1 VNEADALA
9 SPPKPLTPNEIN
21 ANTAWNI
28 LACRNPKRSYNASF
42 DSSNFAIGRFFMGH
56 VVFMKKSNSDTY
68 DVNSITRTVYEKRPD
83 AQSAWSADT
92 SVMPMDA
99 RPVGYKAIPTYN
111 AMAKAKISVVKTDTT
126 MGYSANRNVTKFTF
140 SGDVSPALIQ
150 NSSYRGYQDMYSFS
164 DANDI
169 TAVEFI
175 AENTNTSSTT
185 GISTSRKLTFSGSL
199 AYKDKNLKTT
209 SKVELLPGSLMTGV
223 GKIDQYT
230 EYDSQLLKLKATT
243 YDSAEALLSTIQG
256 EFAITDYKKKVFSG
270 ITFYDPTKINFT
282 GTFKYQGIGSAVL
295 DVIAEA
301 TNYTAYNPTI
311 VESASNVAKAKF
323 TVTGKVSLLS
333 LIHI

>member
-1 VNEADALA
+1 
-9 SPPKPLTPNEIN
+9 
-21 ANTAWNI
+21 
-28 LACRNPKRSYNASF
+28 
-42 DSSNFAIGRFFMGH
+42 
-56 VVFMKKSNSDTY
+56 
-68 DVNSITRTVYEKRPD
+68 
-83 AQSAWSADT
+83 
-92 SVMPMDA
+92 
-99 RPVGYKAIPTYN
+99 
-111 AMAKAKISVVKTDTT
+111 
-126 MGYSANRNVTKFTF
+126 
-140 SGDVSPALIQ
+140 
-150 NSSYRGYQDMYSFS
+150 MYSFS

-243 YDSAEALLSTIQG
+243 YDNSENLMSTIQG

-323 TVTGKVSLLS
+323 TVTGKVSLDNKTPLS
-333 LIHI
+333 VNVVAVKDKIEENKLTLTYNASQDPTFWTLEATRNMLDSSKNTITWSNGYGLSMTVKSGDTSIDLTKNSAVVGKYSRSDNKITYNNGAFEKF